1 MPGCVRAQKEHVY
14 GSGEHACMYDDDIHV
29 YEMRAD
35 RPGTSPKAEEDAVIF
50 ILYRKTVYM
59 KSKTKPEIMAPVGGE
74 EQLKAAVRLGA
85 DAVYFGMQK
94 FNARRNADN
103 FAGEGLADTIKYCHS
118 HGVKVYLTV
127 NTLVMDDEIDALH
140 DAVDTAAM
148 AGADAIIVQD
158 LAVARYAHEV
168 WPQLPLHASTQ
179 MAVCNV
185 NGVKEL
191 LDYGF
196 TRVVVARELSLTE
209 IRKIIDETDAEI
221 EVFVHGAHCMSVSGN
236 CYLSAMIGGRSGN
249 RGLCAQPCRLDWE
262 LDGKDHALSLKDLS
276 YIKHLK
282 KLCDAGVSAV
292 KIEGRMKRAEYVAA
306 AVTACRDA
314 MEGRKPDL
322 ETLQAVFSRSGF
334 TDGYLTAK
342 RGPEMFGYRTKED
355 VVAAKDVLDNLAK
368 LYEKEP
374 QTVSVDMLL
383 YAQEGE
389 PSQLTVSDYNG
400 NIITVTG
407 NEPQKAI
414 NRPITEDYARRS
426 LEKTG
431 GTMYKL
437 ERLDCALADGI
448 MLPASALNEMRRNAL
463 DQLTEFRTNTPVYQ
477 KQDRR
482 AVPLPYS
489 EGPAS
494 YGLPTYRYRFE
505 NATQIFDD
513 IEDDAVVILPIEE
526 IEGNPTL
533 LERFGANLAAEMP
546 SVVYPASE
554 EPLAKRLAALKKQGL
569 TKAVAGNISTIRIAR
584 NAGLEVLGGM
594 CLNILNSVSLEE
606 YRKLGL
612 TDAMVSFELSFARV
626 RKLTSAIP
634 FGLVCYGYLP
644 LMKLR
649 SCPKRGSNG
658 CAGCTG
664 LNYLT
669 DRMGERFPLI
679 CRRKEYSELL
689 NCVPIY
695 VGDKSIPRCA
705 YKLLYFTIETPA
717 ECRRIAAMFKS
728 GQTPDFRRTGGLY
741 FRDIQ

>member
-1 MPGCVRAQKEHVY
+1 MIAINTQ
-14 GSGEHACMYDDDIHV
+14 
-29 YEMRAD
+29 
-35 RPGTSPKAEEDAVIF
+35 
-50 ILYRKTVYM
+50 YM
-59 KSKTKPEIMAPVGGE
+59 KYKTKPEIMAPVGGG

-85 DAVYFGMQK
+85 DAVYFGMQN

-127 NTLVMDDEIDALH
+127 NTLVMDEEIEALH
-140 DAVDTAAM
+140 AAVDTAAM

-158 LAVARYAHEV
+158 LAVARYAHET
-168 WPQLPLHASTQ
+168 WPDLPLHASTQ

-196 TRVVVARELSLTE
+196 TRVVVARELSLKE
-209 IRKIIDETDAEI
+209 IKKIIDETDAEI

-276 YIKHLK
+276 YIRHLK
-282 KLCDAGVSAV
+282 ELCDAGVSAV

-322 ETLQAVFSRSGF
+322 DTLQAVFSRSGF
-334 TDGYLTAK
+334 TDGYLTGK
-342 RGPEMFGYRTKED
+342 QGPDMFGYRTRED
-355 VVAAKDVLDNLAK
+355 VAAAKDVLDKLAK

-374 QTVSVDMLL
+374 QTVPVDMLL
-383 YAQEGE
+383 YAQENE
-389 PSQLTVSDYNG
+389 ESQLTVSDYNG

-407 NEPQKAI
+407 DVPQKAI
-414 NRPITEDYARRS
+414 NLPISKEYARRS

-431 GTMYKL
+431 GTMFRL
-437 ERLDCALADGI
+437 QRLDCALGEGI

-463 DQLTEFRTNTPVYQ
+463 EQLTELRTDTPKYARAETPAGVTSLPEQSPLNTSDKV
-477 KQDRR
+477 
-482 AVPLPYS
+482 
-489 EGPAS
+489 
-494 YGLPTYRYRFE
+494 TYRYRFE
-505 NATQIFDD
+505 KAEQIFEG
-513 IEDDAVVILPIEE
+513 IEDDAVVILPMEE
-526 IEGNPTL
+526 IEKNAEL
-533 LERFGANLAAEMP
+533 LSSFGENLAAEMP
-546 SVVYPASE
+546 SVLYPENE
-554 EPLAKRLAALKKQGL
+554 ERTANRLAALKEKGL
-569 TKAVAGNISTIRIAR
+569 AKAVCGNISTVRIAR
-584 NAGLEVLGGM
+584 EAGLEVLGGM
-594 CLNILNSVSLEE
+594 ELNVINSVSLEE

-612 TDAMVSFELSFARV
+612 KDAMVSFELSFARV
-626 RKLTSAIP
+626 RKLRSALP

-649 SCPKRGSNG
+649 SCPKRGANG
-658 CAGCTG
+658 CGSCTG

-669 DRMGERFPLI
+669 DRMDERFPLI
-679 CRRKEYSELL
+679 CRRREYSELL
-689 NCVPIY
+689 NCVP
-695 VGDKSIPRCA
+695 
-705 YKLLYFTIETPA
+705 L
-717 ECRRIAAMFKS
+717 
-728 GQTPDFRRTGGLY
+728 
-741 FRDIQ
+741 

>member
-1 MPGCVRAQKEHVY
+1 
-14 GSGEHACMYDDDIHV
+14 
-29 YEMRAD
+29 
-35 RPGTSPKAEEDAVIF
+35 
-50 ILYRKTVYM
+50 M
-59 KSKTKPEIMAPVGGE
+59 KNKTKPEIMAPVGGE

-85 DAVYFGMQK
+85 DAVYFGMQN

-127 NTLVMDDEIDALH
+127 NTLVMDEEIDALH
-140 DAVDTAAM
+140 KAVDTAAM

-158 LAVARYAHEV
+158 LAVARYAHET
-168 WPQLPLHASTQ
+168 WPDLPLHASTQ

-196 TRVVVARELSLTE
+196 TRVVVARELSLKE
-209 IRKIIDETDAEI
+209 IKKIIDETEAEI

-262 LDGKDHALSLKDLS
+262 LGGKDHALSLKDLS
-276 YIKHLK
+276 YIRHLK
-282 KLCDAGVSAV
+282 ELCDAGVFAV

-322 ETLQAVFSRSGF
+322 DTLQAVFSRSGF
-334 TDGYLTAK
+334 TDGYLTGK
-342 RGPEMFGYRTKED
+342 HGPDMFGYRTKED
-355 VVAAKDVLDNLAK
+355 VTAAKEVLDKLAK

-374 QTVSVDMLL
+374 QTVAVDMML

-389 PSQLTVSDYNG
+389 ESQLTVSDYNG

-407 NEPQKAI
+407 DMPQKAI
-414 NRPITEDYARRS
+414 NRPISEDSAKKS

-437 ERLDCALADGI
+437 QSLDCILGEGI
-448 MLPASALNEMRRNAL
+448 MLPASSLNEMRRNAL
-463 DQLTEFRTNTPVYQ
+463 EQLTEQRTETPEYARAEMPDATSLPPSSPLNTGD
-477 KQDRR
+477 KI
-482 AVPLPYS
+482 
-489 EGPAS
+489 
-494 YGLPTYRYRFE
+494 TYRYRFE
-505 NATQIFDD
+505 KAEQIFED

-526 IEGNPTL
+526 IERKPEL
-533 LERFGANLAAEMP
+533 LTRFGQNLAAEMP
-546 SVVYPASE
+546 SVLYPEYE
-554 EPLAKRLAALKKQGL
+554 ERTANRIEVLKEQGL
-569 TKAVAGNISTIRIAR
+569 SKAVCGNISTIRIAR
-584 NAGLEVLGGM
+584 EAGLEVLGGM
-594 CLNILNSVSLEE
+594 ELNILNSVSLEE

-612 TDAMVSFELSFARV
+612 QDAMVSFELSFAKV
-626 RKLTSAIP
+626 RKLQSALP

-649 SCPKRGSNG
+649 SCPNRGAKG
-658 CAGCTG
+658 CGDCSG
-664 LNYLT
+664 LSWLT

-679 CRRKEYSELL
+679 CRRREYSELL
-689 NCVPIY
+689 NCVPLY

-705 YKLLYFTIETPA
+705 YRLLYFTIETPE
-717 ECRRIAAMFKS
+717 ECKRINTLFKA
-728 GQTPDFRRTGGLY
+728 GKTPEFRKTGGLY
-741 FRDIQ
+741 FRELQ